1 MDSIIIKNLK
11 IYAYH
16 GVNDEE
22 KIDGQNFFMDTVL
35 FIDKRDA
42 FKKDDINKT
51 FSYSSAAKVIKKIV
65 TEKKYD
71 LIETVAEKIAEALFK
86 TFVDLE
92 KAEITVKK
100 SEAPMKA
107 DFEYVAVKIT
117 REKSD
122 YNE

>member
-22 KIDGQNFFMDTVL
+22 KIDGQNFFIDAVM

-42 FKKDDINKT
+42 FKTDDINKT
-51 FSYSSAAKVIKKIV
+51 LSYSSACKIIKKV
-65 TEKKYD
+65 TEFEKYN
-71 LIETVAEKIAEALFK
+71 LIEKEEKKISKALFENFHNLK
-86 TFVDLE
+86 

-100 SEAPMKA
+100 PEATMKA
-107 DFEYVAVKIT
+107 DFEYVAVKII

>member
-22 KIDGQNFFMDTVL
+22 KIDGQNFFIDAVM

-51 FSYSSAAKVIKKIV
+51 LSYSSAAKVIKKIV

-86 TFVDLE
+86 TFDDLE
-92 KAEITVKK
+92 KVEITVKK
-100 SEAPMKA
+100 PEAPMKA
-107 DFEYVAVKIT
+107 DFEYVAVKII